1 MSSIHLDEFKEKIS
15 IVIDSGNISMLQ
27 EIIKSYK
34 NIIDNKYIILAQ
46 EMLDNLLEET
56 IQEMNI

>member
-1 MSSIHLDEFKEKIS
+1 MS
-15 IVIDSGNISMLQ
+15 Q